1 MARLSKLK
9 RSNREITKERERKR
23 KVRKIQEERGCGE
36 SSEVEEDVTAVGL
49 LPDQQSAGLFSD
61 DSDESED
68 EDVLVSEVEELEG
81 VDESA
86 FGRLVASAAEQSRC
100 VLCVPVVS

>member
-1 MARLSKLK
+1 MGVFRSRGGCYSCWTAPGPAKCRL
-9 RSNREITKERERKR
+9 IFF
-23 KVRKIQEERGCGE
+23 
-36 SSEVEEDVTAVGL
+36 
-49 LPDQQSAGLFSD
+49 FSD

-86 FGRLVASAAEQSRC
+86 FGRLMASAAEQSRC